1 MGRHQLAGD
10 EPEPEPVVTSAE
22 YDIEVERGADLRLD
36 VVPKHGDE
44 TVYDLTG
51 ATASMGI
58 CLDGQGPIVLAV
70 GPEPGTIHVHLTPA
84 VTSQIEARTGY
95 TIDVHYPGGDIGRL
109 LHGDL
114 RPVS

>member
-1 MGRHQLAGD
+1 M
-10 EPEPEPVVTSAE
+10 
-22 YDIEVERGADLRLD
+22 ERGTDLRLEL
-36 VVPKHGDE
+36 VPKHADN

-58 CLDGQGPIVLAV
+58 CSDDFDPIVLMV

-84 VTSQIEARTGY
+84 VTSLVEGRTGY
-95 TIDVHYPGGDIGRL
+95 TIDVTYPSSDIQRL

-114 RPVS
+114 RPVP